1 MNELKIFDNEEFGT
15 IRTVVID
22 DEPWFVGRDVAAA
35 LGYENPR
42 DAISRHVDDE
52 DRGVA
57 KHDTLGGQQDLSIIN
72 ESGLYS
78 LIFGSKLDS
87 AKRFK
92 HWVTSEVLPA
102 IRKSGTYTVVER
114 NEYDAKSTSVGEV
127 VNLLR
132 LVRSSMKERMC
143 RPDDIALT
151 IDGVCSQFGIS
162 LPESF
167 LASPVLVAEYEGAS
181 NEELQEFAYQLMEN
195 AHPIARG
202 LVVTSEEFG
211 KFCGR
216 KGIDSRQYRKWL
228 LRNGYIVSSSDGKS
242 SVVVRLGNRPMR
254 CVMFKRGAVK

>member
-1 MNELKIFDNEEFGT
+1 MNELKIFDSEEFGA
-15 IRTVVID
+15 IRTVLID

-35 LGYENPR
+35 LGYANPR
-42 DAISRHVDDE
+42 DAVSRHVDDE
-52 DRGVA
+52 DKGVA
-57 KHDTLGGQQDLSIIN
+57 KHDTLGGQQELSIIN

-78 LIFGSKLDS
+78 LIFSSQLES

-102 IRKSGTYTVVER
+102 IRKSGTYAVVER

-132 LVRSSMKERMC
+132 LIRSSMKERMC

-151 IDGVCSQFGIS
+151 IDSVCSQFGIS
-162 LPESF
+162 LPQSF
-167 LASPVLVAEYEGAS
+167 LANPVLVTECEGVS
-181 NEELQEFAYQLMEN
+181 NEELQEFACQLMEN
-195 AHPIARG
+195 AHQIARG

-228 LRNGYIVSSSDGKS
+228 LWNGYIVPSPDGKS
-242 SVVVRLGNRPMR
+242 SVVVRLGNRAMR
-254 CVMFKRGAVK
+254 CVVFKRDVIG